1 MKSAFCP
8 NEEILNK
15 VRELKPSDNKLY
27 NVADDVSN
35 GRIFADVFR
44 DVARYNATSKC
55 WYIYDGRVWKEDKE
69 NLVCEGLAKKL
80 YLALIIYAIESETD
94 SNYQK
99 SVRKL
104 GRRNARETML
114 KDARSYYKI
123 TNEDLDKDIDLFNCP
138 NGTLNLRTGEFRDH
152 NPDDLLS
159 RIANVEY
166 NPTAIC
172 PTWEKFISEI
182 MQDDEDKMSVL
193 QDGLGYSIGGRT
205 DFECFFI
212 TYGKTSRNGKGTL
225 NSTIQ
230 YMLGEY
236 SGTASPDTFTSK
248 RFKNSSDAPNDTVAS
263 LVGTHYVSVSEPEE
277 QMVLDSAL
285 IKALTGNDR
294 IRVRKLYEGG
304 FEFVATYKIWINTNH
319 LPQIPDESVFD
330 SDRVVMIS
338 FDRHFEPEERD
349 TTLKDKLKQKDELSG
364 IFNWCYEGYKRSM
377 GRGRLV
383 IPDSVREGIKAY
395 AKSQDRIQE
404 FLNEATE
411 RVENSK
417 LKLSDLYKAYK
428 SYCYDSGYK
437 SLGRNKFE
445 NKLNEKGFD
454 IREYGHQKN
463 VFSIGFTEDYRNP
476 FDNVS

>member
-1 MKSAFCP
+1 LKSAFCP

-15 VRELKPSDNKLY
+15 IRELKPSDNKLY
-27 NVADDVSN
+27 NQEDDVAN
-35 GRIFADVFR
+35 GRIFADTFR
-44 DVARYNATSKC
+44 EVARYNTTAKR
-55 WYIYDGRVWKEDKE
+55 WYIYDGRVWKEDID
-69 NLVCEGLAKKL
+69 NLKCEDLAKRL
-80 YLALIIYAIESETD
+80 YLALTIYAIESEAD

-99 SVRKL
+99 FIRRL
-104 GRRNARETML
+104 GRRNTRDTML
-114 KDARSYYKI
+114 KDARSYYTI
-123 TNEDLDKDIDLFNCP
+123 TNEDLDKDIDLLNCT

-152 NPDDLLS
+152 NPEDLLS
-159 RIANVEY
+159 RIANVKY
-166 NPTAIC
+166 NPDATC
-172 PTWEKFISEI
+172 PNWEKFISEI
-182 MQDDEDKMSVL
+182 MQDDKDKITVL
-193 QDGLGYSIGGRT
+193 QEGLGYSIGGRT

-230 YMLGEY
+230 YMLGDY

-294 IRVRKLYEGG
+294 MRVRKLYEEG

-330 SDRVVMIS
+330 SDRVLMIS

-349 TTLKDKLKQKDELSG
+349 TKLKDKLKEKNELSG
-364 IFNWCYEGYKRSM
+364 ILNWCYEGYKRSM
-377 GRGRLV
+377 IRGRLE

-411 RVENSK
+411 RVEGGK
-417 LKLSDLYKAYK
+417 TKLSELYKRYK
-428 SYCYDSGYK
+428 GYCFDSGYK
-437 SLGRNKFE
+437 ALGRNKFE

-454 IREYGHQKN
+454 IREYGHQKR
-463 VFSIGFTEDYRNP
+463 VFDIGFTEDYRNP
-476 FDNVS
+476 FDNDS